1 MRGLFKS
8 RAELGWLS
16 CKLENYATTLL
27 PYVLTSNTIT
37 FDVQISVKW
46 LLKKYG
52 LWRYVHGGEMVTT
65 AATVDGGE
73 LAWKLMQI
81 SAGIKICDSF

>member
-1 MRGLFKS
+1 M
-8 RAELGWLS
+8 
-16 CKLENYATTLL
+16 LL
-27 PYVLTSNTIT
+27 HYYHTSNAIT
-37 FDVQISVKW
+37 FDVQIAVKW